1 MRKRISF
8 GGLASVTLLALL
20 TLLTITPGTSFAA
33 PAQEAWEENPADAAA
48 QGDKWGFNTGLG
60 ASLRTSEY
68 KGIDS
73 LGSPLPLIGYE
84 GKWLYLRGLDGGV
97 HVYRDH
103 YQEFNIQLS
112 YLPQNFYASWSDN
125 SRMKRL
131 DDRYSTLMAGLNYT
145 LRTLYGQASATVSTD
160 ILGVNNGIKADVAYA
175 YPMRFENVMFSP
187 AVGVQWTDT
196 NYNDYYY
203 SISSSESRASGFKEY
218 SPESTFSPY
227 AGLTMRVI
235 LTEDWSA
242 VANAKALFL
251 GNEITDSPMVERTTT
266 YSFSAGLLYA
276 F

>member
-1 MRKRISF
+1 MI
-8 GGLASVTLLALL
+8 A
-20 TLLTITPGTSFAA
+20 
-33 PAQEAWEENPADAAA
+33 
-48 QGDKWGFNTGLG
+48 
-60 ASLRTSEY
+60 
-68 KGIDS
+68 
-73 LGSPLPLIGYE
+73 
-84 GKWLYLRGLDGGV
+84 
-97 HVYRDH
+97 
-103 YQEFNIQLS
+103 
-112 YLPQNFYASWSDN
+112 
-125 SRMKRL
+125 
-131 DDRYSTLMAGLNYT
+131 
-145 LRTLYGQASATVSTD
+145 
-160 ILGVNNGIKADVAYA
+160 
-175 YPMRFENVMFSP
+175 P

-218 SPESTFSPY
+218 SPESAFSPY

>member
-33 PAQEAWEENPADAAA
+33 PAQETWEENPADAAA
-48 QGDKWGFNTGLG
+48 QGDKWGFNAGLG

-145 LRTLYGQASATVSTD
+145 LRTPYGQASATVSTD
-160 ILGVNNGIKADVAYA
+160 TLGVNNGIKADPDPLKRSCAIFNTTSGFLTTFGGASQEYYNA
-175 YPMRFENVMFSP
+175 MARAFGTGNFENMSEKHF
-187 AVGVQWTDT
+187 
-196 NYNDYYY
+196 NDLKKQL
-203 SISSSESRASGFKEY
+203 EQVR
-218 SPESTFSPY
+218 
-227 AGLTMRVI
+227 
-235 LTEDWSA
+235 
-242 VANAKALFL
+242 N
-251 GNEITDSPMVERTTT
+251 GN
-266 YSFSAGLLYA
+266 
-276 F
+276 